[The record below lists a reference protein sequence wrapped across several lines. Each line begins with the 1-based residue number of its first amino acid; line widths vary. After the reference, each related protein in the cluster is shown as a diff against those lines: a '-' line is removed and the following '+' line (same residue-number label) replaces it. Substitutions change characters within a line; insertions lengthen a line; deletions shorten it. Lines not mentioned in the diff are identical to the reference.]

1 MPFQQMIAEMNALMA
16 ALQLALNILGIVVLG
31 IFAVYLS
38 GFAVLTLE
46 KLLTRFR
53 QATKPANF
61 HRVTG

>member
-46 KLLTRFR
+46 KLLTPFR

-61 HRVTG
+61 HRATG